1 MNALVEALLRRAPAV
16 RDIAPKIER
25 LIHTSSPAWQD
36 SELGAAAFLK
46 DRSMQGFHVTDN
58 PGIVKGVLASGGSLR
73 SADRWHPELGTGL
86 YISDAPQYWSGRSTS
101 KWDFLKNL
109 DDQQKTRLLD
119 ELTKEVDELNVGKRL
134 TENEYEMGTRH
145 IGHVREG
152 RLPPGILVGALANQP
167 FNIRF
172 SEPGYLAK
180 LGIPAAKQPDIV
192 PVKAKGLFAEMNRHL
207 HDEEAQALLDAGVQG
222 AFTRSGWSTNPEMVI
237 WDANAVREFGDW
249 RRPRNALAEAL
260 MRRGRR

>member
-36 SELGAAAFLK
+36 SELGAAAYLK
-46 DRSMQGFHVTDN
+46 DRAMQGFHVTDN
-58 PGIVKGVLASGGSLR
+58 PGVVKDVLASGGSLR

-86 YISDAPQYWSGRSTS
+86 YISDAPQYWSGRSAK

-119 ELTKEVDELNVGKRL
+119 HLTKEVDDLNANKRL
-134 TENEYEMGTRH
+134 TESEYNYGTRD
-145 IGHVREG
+145 IGYVKSG
-152 RLPPGILVGALANQP
+152 KLPPDILVGTLANQP

-172 SEPGYLAK
+172 SDPSYLEK
-180 LGIPAAKQPDIV
+180 LGIPSSKQPDIV
-192 PVKAKGLFAEMNRHL
+192 PVKAKGLFAELKSHL
-207 HDEEAQALLDAGVQG
+207 HNDEAQALLDAGVQG
-222 AFTRSGWSTNPEMVI
+222 GFTRSGWSTNPEMVI